1 MKKVEVEIWVNQ
13 FIGFFDKN
21 PEQLIQLIGGAD
33 KDIFFEKV
41 SQRCT
46 KNLEEGDEVSLT
58 QKQLIEI
65 IVSLTKESKININIT
80 DIDKFFQKTSLGKIC
95 LN

>member
-41 SQRCT
+41 RQRCT

>member
-1 MKKVEVEIWVNQ
+1 MKKVEIEIWVNQ
-13 FIGFFDKN
+13 FIGFFDKH
-21 PEQLIQLIGGAD
+21 PEQLIQLIGSTD
-33 KDIFFEKV
+33 KDIFFDKV
-41 SQRCT
+41 RQRCV

-65 IVSLTKESKININIT
+65 IISLTKGSKINVDFTNLE
-80 DIDKFFQKTSLGKIC
+80 KLFQKTSFGTIC

>member
-13 FIGFFDKN
+13 FIGFFDKH
-21 PEQLIQLIGGAD
+21 PEQLIQLIGSTD
-33 KDIFFEKV
+33 KDIFFNKV
-41 SQRCT
+41 RQRCV

-65 IVSLTKESKININIT
+65 IISLTKGGKINVDFTNLE
-80 DIDKFFQKTSLGKIC
+80 KLFQKTSFGTIC

>member
-13 FIGFFDKN
+13 FIGFFDKH
-21 PEQLIQLIGGAD
+21 PEQLIQLIGSTD
-33 KDIFFEKV
+33 KDIFFDKV
-41 SQRCT
+41 RQRCV

-65 IVSLTKESKININIT
+65 IISLTKGSKINVDFTNLE
-80 DIDKFFQKTSLGKIC
+80 KLFQKTSFGTIC